1 MIQKITIFTNSA
13 HLDDKSDGRSA
24 FSFEVRSEARFDVR
38 FEAKLEAKSDIRSE
52 VTLEAASEAI
62 FEGSETISE
71 ATMEP
76 RIIKTIFA
84 TDMIVKIYYRKKKGL
99 YYFQYQWRFS
109 FGRFDHNGA

>member
-1 MIQKITIFTNSA
+1 MPLLKSLKKFQARKVVWFKRQQIFTNGA
-13 HLDDKSDGRSA
+13 HLDDKSDGRSV
-24 FSFEVRSEARFDVR
+24 FSFEVKSEARFDVR

-84 TDMIVKIYYRKKKGL
+84 TDMNVKIC
-99 YYFQYQWRFS
+99 
-109 FGRFDHNGA
+109 